1 MRRSSVITIV
11 ILVLVI
17 IGLIVALVVTNLP
30 QEENNEVAQENNE
43 ALNNEETTQNVENET
58 PTNVDLN
65 SDIAVEL
72 ADFVTPRITT
82 QNFFYEMK
90 KGSIT
95 FDDFNNQMKMIIAY
109 QNIPEEKII
118 KGQNGEFISR
128 ITKQDLDEA
137 MMKAFGKV
145 EYEPENLSADM
156 LAYIYDPQ
164 TETFTASVGGGG
176 GPGDFQLIT
185 GTYKIEEYN
194 DRYEVYDKLLMIN
207 SREIYNG
214 GTTLLGREWDIRQS
228 NVYTV
233 DTIGTYRDFSGEE
246 FSHLDTLDELLS
258 GVEEKQFVISTVN
271 AGMDRTQKVKLLSKY
286 YDEATEYKH
295 TFMKND
301 DGSFYWVK
309 SEIVK

>member
-17 IGLIVALVVTNLP
+17 IGLVIALVVTNLP
-30 QEENNEVAQENNE
+30 KDSSGEVIQENNE
-43 ALNNEETTQNVENET
+43 ALNNEETTQNVEDEKST
-58 PTNVDLN
+58 SLDLN
-65 SDIAVEL
+65 SNIAIEL
-72 ADFVTPRITT
+72 ASFVTPRITS

-95 FDDFNNQMKMIIAY
+95 FADFNNQIKMIVAY
-109 QNIPEEKII
+109 QNMPEDKII

-128 ITKQDLDEA
+128 FSKQDLDEA

-145 EYEPENLSADM
+145 EYEPENISADM
-156 LAYIYDPQ
+156 LAYIYDSQ

-207 SREIYNG
+207 SQDIYNG
-214 GTTLLGREWDIRQS
+214 GSVSLGRKWEVRAS
-228 NVYTV
+228 NVYTS
-233 DTIGTYRDFSGEE
+233 DTLGVYRDFSGEE
-246 FSHLDTLDELLS
+246 FSHLDTLDELTS
-258 GVEEKQFVISTVN
+258 GVEQKQFVTSTVN
-271 AGMDRTQKVKLLSKY
+271 AGMDRDQKEKLLSKY